1 MEKEKQT
8 AEEVK
13 KPATTKKPTTA
24 KPEANTQPPRK
35 KTLFEKIQR
44 VRVGLQKTEVK
55 KSGKMNVRESKPYLE
70 LADFT
75 PQLNDLMLAERFTAI
90 INFTPENATLT
101 AYDFDSDQ
109 TFTITS
115 PMREV
120 KVSGCNDM
128 QNLGAVETY
137 QRRYLYMAMFDIA
150 ESDMLDGDSGNGSND
165 DSGNGK
171 PKADKLFEKP
181 TLDQLKE
188 IQDLHIDI
196 NNIAAH
202 FKKSVDEI
210 GKDEVA
216 EAIKLQKAAIAK
228 VEAKRSAQQQAAQ
241 KQAAQQQAD
250 NTEGKA

>member
-8 AEEVK
+8 AEEPKKPVATK
-13 KPATTKKPTTA
+13 KPANT
-24 KPEANTQPPRK
+24 KPETNAQPERP

-44 VRVGLQKTEVK
+44 VRVGLQEKEVK
-55 KSGKMNVRESKPYLE
+55 KSGKMNGRESKLYLE

-75 PQLNDLMLAERFTAI
+75 PQLNELMLAERFTAI
-90 INFTPENATLT
+90 VNFTPENATLT

-109 TFTITS
+109 TLQITS

-120 KVSGCNDM
+120 KVTGCNDM

-150 ESDMLDGDSGNGSND
+150 ESDILDGGTGNGSNG
-165 DSGNGK
+165 DSGSNK
-171 PKADKLFEKP
+171 PKADKPFEKP
-181 TLDQLKE
+181 TPEQLKE
-188 IQDLHIDI
+188 VQDLHMDI

-202 FKKSVDEI
+202 FKKSVEEI
-210 GKDEVA
+210 SKDEVA

-228 VEAKRSAQQQAAQ
+228 VEAKRAAQQQAAQ

-250 NTEGKA
+250 NAEGKA

>member
-13 KPATTKKPTTA
+13 KPAATKKPTTA
-24 KPEANTQPPRK
+24 KPEANTQSPRK

-44 VRVGLQKTEVK
+44 VRVGLQKTKVK

-90 INFTPENATLT
+90 INFTPENAILT

-150 ESDMLDGDSGNGSND
+150 ESDMLDGDSGNGN
-165 DSGNGK
+165 
-171 PKADKLFEKP
+171 PKADKPFEKP
-181 TLDQLKE
+181 TPEQLKE
-188 IQDLHIDI
+188 VQDLHMDL

-202 FKKSVDEI
+202 FKKNVDEI

-241 KQAAQQQAD
+241 QQAAQQQAD

>member
-8 AEEVK
+8 AEEAK
-13 KPATTKKPTTA
+13 KPAATKKLANA
-24 KPEANTQPPRK
+24 KPEENKPSARK
-35 KTLFEKIQR
+35 KTLFEKIQC

-55 KSGKMNVRESKPYLE
+55 KSGKMNGRESKPYLE

-75 PQLNDLMLAERFTAI
+75 PQLNELMLAERFTAI
-90 INFTPENATLT
+90 VNFTASEATLT
-101 AYDFDSDQ
+101 AYDFDSEQ

-120 KVSGCNDM
+120 KVTGCNDM

-150 ESDMLDGDSGNGSND
+150 ESDILDGGTGNGENS
-165 DSGNGK
+165 NGK
-171 PKADKLFEKP
+171 PKADKPFEKP
-181 TLDQLKE
+181 TPEQLKE
-188 IQDLHIDI
+188 VQALKMDL

-210 GKDEVA
+210 SKEEVA
-216 EAIKLQKAAIAK
+216 EAIAMQKAAIAK
-228 VEAKRSAQQQAAQ
+228 VEAKKAAQ
-241 KQAAQQQAD
+241 QAAQQQTKNA
-250 NTEGKA
+250 EGKAQ

>member
-8 AEEVK
+8 AEEAK
-13 KPATTKKPTTA
+13 KPAATKKPANEKPDA
-24 KPEANTQPPRK
+24 KVQPPRK
-35 KTLFEKIQR
+35 KTLFEKIQC

-55 KSGKMNVRESKPYLE
+55 KSGKMNGRESKPYLE

-75 PQLNDLMLAERFTAI
+75 PQLNELMLAERFTAI
-90 INFTPENATLT
+90 VNFTAAEATLT
-101 AYDFDSDQ
+101 AYDFDSEQ

-120 KVSGCNDM
+120 KVTGCNDM

-150 ESDMLDGDSGNGSND
+150 ESDILDGGTGNGSNG
-165 DSGNGK
+165 DSGSGK
-171 PKADKLFEKP
+171 PKADRLFEKP
-181 TLDQLKE
+181 TPEQLKE
-188 IQDLHIDI
+188 VQDLHMDL

-202 FKKSVDEI
+202 FKKSIDEI
-210 GKDEVA
+210 SKEEVA

-228 VEAKRSAQQQAAQ
+228 VEAKRAAQQQAAQ
-241 KQAAQQQAD
+241 QAAQQQAD
-250 NTEGKA
+250 NAEGKA

>member
-1 MEKEKQT
+1 MEKEKQA

-13 KPATTKKPTTA
+13 KPAAKKPATE
-24 KPEANTQPPRK
+24 KPDTKAQPPRK
-35 KTLFEKIQR
+35 KTLFEKIQC

-55 KSGKMNVRESKPYLE
+55 KSGKMNGREGKPYLE

-75 PQLNDLMLAERFTAI
+75 PQLNELMLAERFTAI
-90 INFTPENATLT
+90 VNFIATEATLT
-101 AYDFDSDQ
+101 AYDFDSEQ

-120 KVSGCNDM
+120 KVAGCNDM

-150 ESDMLDGDSGNGSND
+150 ESDILDGGTGNGENGN
-165 DSGNGK
+165 GNGK
-171 PKADKLFEKP
+171 PKADKPFEKP
-181 TLDQLKE
+181 TPEQLKE
-188 IQDLHIDI
+188 VQDLKMDL
-196 NNIAAH
+196 NKIAVN

-210 GKDEVA
+210 SKEDVA
-216 EAIKLQKAAIAK
+216 EAIKMQKAAIEKMKA
-228 VEAKRSAQQQAAQ
+228 RDAA

-250 NTEGKA
+250 NAEGKAQ

>member
-13 KPATTKKPTTA
+13 KPAATKKPTTA
-24 KPEANTQPPRK
+24 KPEADKQPARK
-35 KTLFEKIQR
+35 KTLFEKIQC

-55 KSGKMNVRESKPYLE
+55 KSGKMNGRESKLYLE

-90 INFTPENATLT
+90 VNFTPTEASLT

-120 KVSGCNDM
+120 KVTGCNDM

-150 ESDMLDGDSGNGSND
+150 ESDILDGGTGNGDNGNN
-165 DSGNGK
+165 GNGK
-171 PKADKLFEKP
+171 PKADKPFEKP
-181 TLDQLKE
+181 TPEQLKE
-188 IQDLHIDI
+188 VQDLHMDL

-210 GKDEVA
+210 TKEEIA

-228 VEAKRSAQQQAAQ
+228 VEAKKAAQQAAQ
-241 KQAAQQQAD
+241 QAARQQAE
-250 NTEGKA
+250 NAEGKAQ

>member
-1 MEKEKQT
+1 MEKEKQA

-13 KPATTKKPTTA
+13 KPAAKKPATE
-24 KPEANTQPPRK
+24 KPDTKAQPPRK
-35 KTLFEKIQR
+35 KTLFEKIQC

-55 KSGKMNVRESKPYLE
+55 KSGKMNGREGKPYLE

-75 PQLNDLMLAERFTAI
+75 PQLNELMLAERFTAI
-90 INFTPENATLT
+90 VNFTAAEATLT
-101 AYDFDSDQ
+101 AYDFDSEQ

-120 KVSGCNDM
+120 KVTGCNDM

-150 ESDMLDGDSGNGSND
+150 ESDILDGGTGNGENGN
-165 DSGNGK
+165 GNGK
-171 PKADKLFEKP
+171 PKADKPFEKP
-181 TLDQLKE
+181 TPEQLKE
-188 IQDLHIDI
+188 VQDLKMDL
-196 NNIAAH
+196 NKIAVN

-210 GKDEVA
+210 SKEDVA
-216 EAIKLQKAAIAK
+216 EAIKMQKAAIEKMKA
-228 VEAKRSAQQQAAQ
+228 RDAA

-250 NTEGKA
+250 NAEGKAQ

>member
-13 KPATTKKPTTA
+13 KPAATKKPTTA
-24 KPEANTQPPRK
+24 KPEADKQPPRK
-35 KTLFEKIQR
+35 KTLFEKIQC

-55 KSGKMNVRESKPYLE
+55 KSGKMNGRESKPYLE

-75 PQLNDLMLAERFTAI
+75 PQLNELMLAERFTAI
-90 INFTPENATLT
+90 VNFTPAEATLT

-109 TFTITS
+109 TFAITS

-120 KVSGCNDM
+120 KVTGCNDM

-150 ESDMLDGDSGNGSND
+150 ESDILDGGTGNGDNAN
-165 DSGNGK
+165 GNGK
-171 PKADKLFEKP
+171 PKADKPFEKP
-181 TLDQLKE
+181 TPEQLKE
-188 IQDLHIDI
+188 VQDLKMDL

-202 FKKSVDEI
+202 FKKNVDEI
-210 GKDEVA
+210 SKEEVA
-216 EAIKLQKAAIAK
+216 EAIKMQRAAIAK
-228 VEAKRSAQQQAAQ
+228 VEAKKAAQ
-241 KQAAQQQAD
+241 QAAQQQAD
-250 NTEGKA
+250 NGEGKAQ

>member
-1 MEKEKQT
+1 MEKEKQA

-13 KPATTKKPTTA
+13 KPAAKKPTTEKPDA
-24 KPEANTQPPRK
+24 KAQPPRK
-35 KTLFEKIQR
+35 KTLFEKIQC

-55 KSGKMNVRESKPYLE
+55 KSGKMNGRESKPYLE

-75 PQLNDLMLAERFTAI
+75 PQLNELMLAERFTAI
-90 INFTPENATLT
+90 VNFTATEATLT
-101 AYDFDSDQ
+101 AYDFDSEQ

-120 KVSGCNDM
+120 KVTGCNDM

-150 ESDMLDGDSGNGSND
+150 ESDILDGGTGNSENGS
-165 DSGNGK
+165 GK
-171 PKADKLFEKP
+171 QKADKPFEKP
-181 TLDQLKE
+181 TPEQLKE
-188 IQDLHIDI
+188 VQALKMDL

-210 GKDEVA
+210 SKEEVA
-216 EAIKLQKAAIAK
+216 EAIAMQKAAIAK
-228 VEAKRSAQQQAAQ
+228 VEAKKAAQQAAQ
-241 KQAAQQQAD
+241 QATQQQTENA
-250 NTEGKA
+250 EGKAQ

>member
-8 AEEVK
+8 AEDAKKPTATK
-13 KPATTKKPTTA
+13 KPATEKPDA
-24 KPEANTQPPRK
+24 KAQPPRK
-35 KTLFEKIQR
+35 KTLFEKIQC

-55 KSGKMNVRESKPYLE
+55 KSGKMNGRESKPYLE

-75 PQLNDLMLAERFTAI
+75 PQLNELMLAERFTAI
-90 INFTPENATLT
+90 VNFTAAEATLT
-101 AYDFDSDQ
+101 AYDFDSEQ

-120 KVSGCNDM
+120 KVTGCNDM

-150 ESDMLDGDSGNGSND
+150 ESDILDGGTGSGEN
-165 DSGNGK
+165 GNGK
-171 PKADKLFEKP
+171 QKADKPFEKP
-181 TLDQLKE
+181 TPEQLKE
-188 IQDLHIDI
+188 VQALKMDL

-210 GKDEVA
+210 SKEEVA
-216 EAIKLQKAAIAK
+216 EAIAMQKAAIAK
-228 VEAKRSAQQQAAQ
+228 VEAKKAAQQAAQ
-241 KQAAQQQAD
+241 QATQQQTENA
-250 NTEGKA
+250 EGKAQ